1 MPQVTVTINERAYQV
16 ACDAGQE
23 QRIRNLAA
31 YIDGKVAGFARQF
44 AQAGEARLLV
54 LAALV
59 LADELSEANEA
70 VRRLKSQPSLPLPV
84 NDPANDLVRNAEDDA
99 AFADGIERLA
109 ARVEAVAARLE
120 ASHL

>member
-1 MPQVTVTINERAYQV
+1 MSQVTVTINERAYQV

-23 QRIRNLAA
+23 QRIRVLAA
-31 YIDGKVAGFARQF
+31 YIDGKVADFARQF

-54 LAALV
+54 MAALV

-70 VRRLKSQPSLPLPV
+70 VRRLKIQPPV
-84 NDPANDLVRNAEDDA
+84 ALSANDPANDVVGNAEDEV

-120 ASHL
+120 ASYL